1 MGMQD
6 DLGMKGNDFS
16 WLATGFFIAYA
27 VAEIPQGTFHSF
39 NCHVHVTDCR

>member
-27 VAEIPQGTFHSF
+27 VAEIPQGMFHSF
-39 NCHVHVTDCR
+39 LHRVRITDH

>member
-1 MGMQD
+1 MMGMQD

-27 VAEIPQGTFHSF
+27 VAEIPQGMLSF
-39 NCHVHVTDCR
+39 IPPPGSYH